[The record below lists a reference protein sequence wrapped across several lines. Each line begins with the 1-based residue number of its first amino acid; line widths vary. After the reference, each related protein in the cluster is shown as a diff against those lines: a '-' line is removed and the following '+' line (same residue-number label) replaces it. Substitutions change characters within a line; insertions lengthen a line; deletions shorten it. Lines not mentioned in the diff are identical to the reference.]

1 MWHIVYLGSCLA
13 LLFGVAFPNDTEIL
27 ISSEGAPQNNSINS
41 VVSSTANITA
51 LINNNKW
58 FNRKPQESLVQYT
71 KHFTTYHLYFRT
83 DIYESR
89 QQCFINGWMDWRNSS
104 SIAKVVD
111 HCPNQDYYP
120 PHVLRSQI
128 SWKPTPTNNDN
139 NKETNAKSSEAA
151 SSDYRGDENMANK
164 TAESSSKKTSTKAAS
179 EDESDFHV
187 HKYLIIALLLP
198 NHPYS
203 DEIFRSIRRVAPMF
217 PMISFVT
224 GDGYEFRDIA
234 SKYFVTTMPTMIL
247 FKNGLY
253 VGDSE
258 IRDDVGLAVKLAT
271 WTKSL
276 PRSLPLSV
284 RMDIATPS
292 AVYLQLPPKFIQSD
306 KHWMVMTTIR
316 MLQDVLNYIPL
327 PYPNLE
333 PFVGSMPRYREMD
346 LIFFIFS
353 AFYCFGRG
361 IYVIRSSFV
370 RPR

>member
-1 MWHIVYLGSCLA
+1 MKYFTFSVAYLFIKICS
-13 LLFGVAFPNDTEIL
+13 NYDTIT
-27 ISSEGAPQNNSINS
+27 IASEVPPQNNSSGFIVGSNTTIAS
-41 VVSSTANITA
+41 F
-51 LINNNKW
+51 NKW
-58 FNRKPQESLVQYT
+58 LKVKPRESLVQYT
-71 KHFTTYHLYFRT
+71 KHFTTYHMYFRT
-83 DIYESR
+83 DILDKR
-89 QQCFINGWMDWRNSS
+89 QDCSANNWVDWRNDSR
-104 SIAKVVD
+104 VNMVD

-128 SWKPTPTNNDN
+128 SWKATPNNNNNEDDHKKEANTKQNGSTKSLDDRTDGKVANVTNG
-139 NKETNAKSSEAA
+139 KSS
-151 SSDYRGDENMANK
+151 K
-164 TAESSSKKTSTKAAS
+164 KAAS

-203 DEIFRSIRRVAPMF
+203 DQMFRSIRRVAPMF
-217 PMISFVT
+217 PMVSFVT

-234 SKYFVTTMPTMIL
+234 AKYFVATMPTMIL

-258 IRDDVGLAVKLAT
+258 IRDDVGLAAKLAT

-284 RMDIATPS
+284 KMDIATPS
-292 AVYLQLPPKFIQSD
+292 AVYLQLPPKALRSNQ
-306 KHWMVMTTIR
+306 HWIVFALMRT
-316 MLQDVLNYIPL
+316 LQDGMNHIPL

-333 PFVGSMPRYREMD
+333 PFVGSMPRYRELD

-353 AFYCFGRG
+353 AFYCLGRG
-361 IYVIRSSFV
+361 VSVLRSFFV